1 MTDVTIQFLGATHTV
16 TGSRYL
22 VTCGDTRVL
31 VDAGLFQGDSQE
43 RQLNWKPF
51 PVPPE
56 SLDAMILTHAH
67 LDHCGYIPLLTS
79 KGFVGT
85 INATEYTRKLAEV
98 TLRDSGRIQEED
110 ARFAERK
117 GYSSHKPALPLYTEQ
132 RSEEHTSELQSH

>member
-67 LDHCGYIPLLTS
+67 LDHCGFLPVVVDVETGAVVEVVLVVE
-79 KGFVGT
+79 VG
-85 INATEYTRKLAEV
+85 
-98 TLRDSGRIQEED
+98 G
-110 ARFAERK
+110 
-117 GYSSHKPALPLYTEQ
+117 GPAGVA
-132 RSEEHTSELQSH
+132 